1 MKLLRESFTANYEQ
15 VGDTLFTQVKKQE
28 AQEAGGLNCYIYK
41 REKEGFRKFEVFVSK
56 RRMKGDKLPGGA
68 VEAED
73 REVYP
78 KANSFGVTA
87 KEVVTMA
94 QAEVEFQKF
103 LNKNNKEENK
113 EVKAG
118 LNYPPRFSM
127 KELLV
132 ANPDWSQPT
141 AYVQVQKDIKDGK
154 IKEVARVKSVNGKG
168 KPAVIYSIA

>member
-1 MKLLRESFTANYEQ
+1 MKLLPQSFTANYEQ
-15 VGDTLFTQVKKQE
+15 VGDTLFTQVKK
-28 AQEAGGLNCYIYK
+28 QEAGGLNCYIYK

-68 VEAED
+68 VEAES
-73 REVYP
+73 RECYP
-78 KANSFGVTA
+78 KAHSFGVTA

-103 LNKNNKEENK
+103 LNKNDKEEDK

-118 LNYPPRFSM
+118 LNYPARFSM

-141 AYVQVQKDIKDGK
+141 AYIQVQKDIKDGK
-154 IKEVARVKSVNGKG
+154 ITEVDRVKSATGRG